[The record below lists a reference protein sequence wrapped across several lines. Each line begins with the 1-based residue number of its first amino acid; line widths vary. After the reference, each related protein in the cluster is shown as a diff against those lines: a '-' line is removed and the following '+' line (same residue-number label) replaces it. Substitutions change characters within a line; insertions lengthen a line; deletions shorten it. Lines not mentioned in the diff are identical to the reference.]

1 MAAPFELPA
10 LPYDDTFLAPVIGQ
24 QTVQLHHGKHHAT
37 YFAKLNPLVEGTE
50 MADMSLEDVVKASFG
65 KADMKGVFNNAGQ
78 AWNHIFYW
86 NQFAGGASGVS
97 GKLKEM
103 AERDFGSVDGMMDA
117 IVNTGV
123 GVFGSG
129 WSWLALSDGK
139 LVRQGVPG
147 GENPLAHGATALCGI
162 DVWEHAYY
170 LDYQNRRPDH
180 IKDVLTKLV
189 NWSWVGERLEEAL

>member
-10 LPYDDTFLAPVIGQ
+10 LPYDDTYLAPVIGQ
-24 QTVQLHHGKHHAT
+24 ETVQLHHGKHHAT

-86 NQFAGGASGVS
+86 NQFAGGSSEVS
-97 GKLKEM
+97 GRLKEM

-117 IVNTGV
+117 IVNTGA

-129 WSWLALSDGK
+129 WSWLA
-139 LVRQGVPG
+139 
-147 GENPLAHGATALCGI
+147 
-162 DVWEHAYY
+162 VWLPHFLLL
-170 LDYQNRRPDH
+170 LDCY
-180 IKDVLTKLV
+180 
-189 NWSWVGERLEEAL
+189 